1 VQSWKYVAL
10 ASEELNMTAY
20 LTVEAGFYGNGFRF
34 ADMPTQIN
42 YAFYAPSRTY
52 FSDGFSVG
60 YQFNRG
66 EPAESNLEDAFAIV
80 YYDDFVRETDP
91 SGTTIIQGS
100 IREMQIE
107 GTGLVSANLTFEGDP
122 LPLAA
127 SDRAA
132 FLLEQDWV
140 MRLSN
145 GAETAPETLNFG
157 YGGPAFNLSGNDQV
171 WCLNGDD
178 VFFSGDGDDTVY
190 GGYGDDI
197 LSGGIG
203 NDRLLGAND
212 EDRVFGGD
220 GDDSVFGNN
229 GNDYVF
235 GGSGNDLVSG
245 NAGNDRVI
253 GDEGDDRVFGSSG
266 ADRLY
271 GSDALFG
278 GSGADA
284 LIGAGGSD
292 TMNGGLGNDRL
303 YGGDGADRLY
313 GNVGND
319 LLVGGNGADVFIF
332 RDGHG
337 HDDIRDF
344 DVDEDGEQIDL
355 QGVTAITDF
364 GDLRD
369 NHMVQV
375 GADVVIDDGA
385 GLTITLQNVD
395 LGDLGARD
403 FIF

>member
-253 GDEGDDRVFGSSG
+253 GDEGTIACLAAAGPIGFTG
-266 ADRLY
+266 AKGTTRFL
-271 GSDALFG
+271 
-278 GSGADA
+278 
-284 LIGAGGSD
+284 AGPAQ
-292 TMNGGLGNDRL
+292 T
-303 YGGDGADRLY
+303 
-313 GNVGND
+313 
-319 LLVGGNGADVFIF
+319 LLSE
-332 RDGHG
+332 R
-337 HDDIRDF
+337 
-344 DVDEDGEQIDL
+344 
-355 QGVTAITDF
+355 
-364 GDLRD
+364 
-369 NHMVQV
+369 
-375 GADVVIDDGA
+375 A
-385 GLTITLQNVD
+385 GLTP
-395 LGDLGARD
+395 
-403 FIF
+403 

>member
-245 NAGNDRVI
+245 NAGNGWDQ
-253 GDEGDDRVFGSSG
+253 
-266 ADRLY
+266 
-271 GSDALFG
+271 LFG
-278 GSGADA
+278 HQ
-284 LIGAGGSD
+284 
-292 TMNGGLGNDRL
+292 
-303 YGGDGADRLY
+303 
-313 GNVGND
+313 GND
-319 LLVGGNGADVFIF
+319 LLVGGTGSDDFIF
-332 RDGHG
+332 RDGDG
-337 HDDIRDF
+337 NDTIRDF
-344 DVDEDGEQIDL
+344 DANNNAEDIIL
-355 QGVTAITDF
+355 RGVTGITSF
-364 GDLRD
+364 ADLSA
-369 NHMVQV
+369 NHMSQV
-375 GADVVIDDGA
+375 GTSVVIEDGA
-385 GLTITLQNVD
+385 GLTITLLNVD
-395 LGDLGARD
+395 IADLGAGD

>member
-1 VQSWKYVAL
+1 
-10 ASEELNMTAY
+10 MTAY

-66 EPAESNLEDAFAIV
+66 EPAESNLEDAFAFV

-107 GTGLVSANLTFEGDP
+107 GTGLVSAHLTFEGDP

-127 SDRAA
+127 SERAA

-220 GDDSVFGNN
+220 GDDSIT
-229 GNDYVF
+229 
-235 GGSGNDLVSG
+235 VSWATQPLASTTVNTFNPADKPESVSLETSPFSAG
-245 NAGNDRVI
+245 NA
-253 GDEGDDRVFGSSG
+253 
-266 ADRLY
+266 
-271 GSDALFG
+271 
-278 GSGADA
+278 
-284 LIGAGGSD
+284 
-292 TMNGGLGNDRL
+292 
-303 YGGDGADRLY
+303 
-313 GNVGND
+313 
-319 LLVGGNGADVFIF
+319 
-332 RDGHG
+332 
-337 HDDIRDF
+337 
-344 DVDEDGEQIDL
+344 
-355 QGVTAITDF
+355 
-364 GDLRD
+364 
-369 NHMVQV
+369 
-375 GADVVIDDGA
+375 
-385 GLTITLQNVD
+385 
-395 LGDLGARD
+395 
-403 FIF
+403 

>member
-1 VQSWKYVAL
+1 
-10 ASEELNMTAY
+10 MTAY

-245 NAGNDRVI
+245 NAGNGWDQ
-253 GDEGDDRVFGSSG
+253 
-266 ADRLY
+266 
-271 GSDALFG
+271 LFG
-278 GSGADA
+278 HQ
-284 LIGAGGSD
+284 
-292 TMNGGLGNDRL
+292 
-303 YGGDGADRLY
+303 
-313 GNVGND
+313 GND
-319 LLVGGNGADVFIF
+319 LLVGGTGSDDFIF
-332 RDGHG
+332 RDGDG
-337 HDDIRDF
+337 NDTIRDF
-344 DVDEDGEQIDL
+344 DANNNAEDIIL
-355 QGVTAITDF
+355 RGVTGITSF
-364 GDLRD
+364 ADLSA
-369 NHMVQV
+369 NHMSQV
-375 GADVVIDDGA
+375 GTSVVIEDGA
-385 GLTITLQNVD
+385 GLTITLLNVD
-395 LGDLGARD
+395 IADLGAGD

>member
-122 LPLAA
+122 LPLTA

-245 NAGNDRVI
+245 NAGNGWDQ
-253 GDEGDDRVFGSSG
+253 
-266 ADRLY
+266 
-271 GSDALFG
+271 LFG
-278 GSGADA
+278 HQ
-284 LIGAGGSD
+284 
-292 TMNGGLGNDRL
+292 
-303 YGGDGADRLY
+303 
-313 GNVGND
+313 GND
-319 LLVGGNGADVFIF
+319 LLVGGTGSDDFIF
-332 RDGHG
+332 RDGDG
-337 HDDIRDF
+337 NDTIRDF
-344 DVDEDGEQIDL
+344 DANNNAEDIIL
-355 QGVTAITDF
+355 RGVTGITSF
-364 GDLRD
+364 ADLSA
-369 NHMVQV
+369 NHMSQV
-375 GADVVIDDGA
+375 GTSVVIEDGA
-385 GLTITLQNVD
+385 GLTITLLNVD
-395 LGDLGARD
+395 IADLGAGD